1 MSVLKKLLSSR
12 KFVVMLV
19 GMIAAVSARLGL
31 PEEAAD
37 QVAMTIVVLA
47 GTYVGAQGVADLGL
61 GKEREAVKAEV
72 VSDGD

>member
-37 QVAMTIVVLA
+37 QVAITIVVLA
-47 GTYVGAQGVADLGL
+47 GTYGTGKSHLLEAIGRATVA
-61 GKEREAVKAEV
+61 ERLPSGCSV
-72 VSDGD
+72 

>member
-1 MSVLKKLLSSR
+1 MTVLKKLLSSR

-31 PEEAAD
+31 PEGAAD

-47 GTYVGAQGVADLGL
+47 GSYVGAQGMADL
-61 GKEREAVKAEV
+61 GKEREAVKVEARK
-72 VSDGD
+72 DD

>member
-1 MSVLKKLLSSR
+1 MTVLKKLLSSR

-47 GTYVGAQGVADLGL
+47 GSYVGAQGMADL
-61 GKEREAVKAEV
+61 GKEREAVKVEARK
-72 VSDGD
+72 DD

>member
-61 GKEREAVKAEV
+61 GKEREAVKAEARK
-72 VSDGD
+72 DD